1 MAWTK
6 RILGQRSPLNLSNKK
21 ELVIKMLEHTIK
33 DLNDPIQSV
42 REDALR
48 YMMKFDAYE
57 VCRDNGVDDGVAA
70 KFFEITYKVAS
81 EDKGVRRQKAV
92 MDGVKELRRT
102 VIEGYRI

>member
-1 MAWTK
+1 
-6 RILGQRSPLNLSNKK
+6 
-21 ELVIKMLEHTIK
+21 MLEQTIK

-48 YMMKFDAYE
+48 YMMKFDAWD
-57 VCRDNGVDDGVAA
+57 VCRENNVDEGVAA

-81 EDKGVRRQKAV
+81 EDKGIRRQKAV

>member
-1 MAWTK
+1 MVWTK
-6 RILGQRSPLNLSNKK
+6 RIPGQRSPLNLSNKK
-21 ELVIKMLEHTIK
+21 ELVIKMLEQTIK

-48 YMMKFDAYE
+48 YMMKCDAYE

>member
-1 MAWTK
+1 
-6 RILGQRSPLNLSNKK
+6 
-21 ELVIKMLEHTIK
+21 MLEQTIK

-48 YMMKFDAYE
+48 YMMKFDAWD
-57 VCRDNGVDDGVAA
+57 VCRDNNVDEGVAA

-81 EDKGVRRQKAV
+81 EDKGIRRQKAV

>member
-1 MAWTK
+1 
-6 RILGQRSPLNLSNKK
+6 
-21 ELVIKMLEHTIK
+21 MLEQTIK

-48 YMMKFDAYE
+48 YMMKFDAWDI
-57 VCRDNGVDDGVAA
+57 CRDNNVDEGVAA

-81 EDKGVRRQKAV
+81 EDKGIRRQKAV

>member
-1 MAWTK
+1 
-6 RILGQRSPLNLSNKK
+6 
-21 ELVIKMLEHTIK
+21 MLEQTIK

-48 YMMKFDAYE
+48 YMMKFDAWD
-57 VCRDNGVDDGVAA
+57 VCRDNNVDGGVAA

-81 EDKGVRRQKAV
+81 EDKGIRRQKAV